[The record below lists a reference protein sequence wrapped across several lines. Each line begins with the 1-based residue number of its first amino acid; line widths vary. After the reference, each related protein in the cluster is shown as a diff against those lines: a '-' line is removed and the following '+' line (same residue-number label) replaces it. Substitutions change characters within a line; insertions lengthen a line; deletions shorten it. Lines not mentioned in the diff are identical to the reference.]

1 MKLALVSIVTACL
14 LVLLPSLA
22 QAQATHG
29 ERLKVADPFMELH
42 TGPGRGFPV
51 FHVAEREEWVEVEL
65 RHTDWYRVRTAGGK
79 SGWVHRAQ
87 LQATMTQAGVKKT
100 FRDTLLD
107 DYLHRRVEAGA
118 AWGQFS
124 REPMLK
130 AVGSFRFTDTLA
142 FEGSLGQVQGL
153 YSGSDFWHANLLVE
167 PWSDRRLSPY
177 AGVGFGQ
184 FRNIPNNSLVGAKTT
199 NARLSNAVVGLR
211 WHISEDFMLRVDYT
225 LHTAYVAATR
235 SAEYRALTAGLSFF
249 F

>member
-1 MKLALVSIVTACL
+1 
-14 LVLLPSLA
+14 
-22 QAQATHG
+22 
-29 ERLKVADPFMELH
+29 
-42 TGPGRGFPV
+42 V

-79 SGWVHRAQ
+79 TGWVHRSQ
-87 LQATMTQAGVKKT
+87 LQATMTQAGVRKS

-107 DYLHRRVEAGA
+107 DYLRRRVEAGA

-130 AVGSFRFTDTLA
+130 AVGAFRLTDTLA

-153 YSGSDFWHANLLVE
+153 YSGSDFWHVNLLVE

-184 FRNIPNNSLVGAKTT
+184 FRNIPNSSLVGAQTS
-199 NARLSNAVVGLR
+199 NAKLSNAVIGLR
-211 WHISEDFMLRVDYT
+211 WHISERFMLRVDYT
-225 LHTAYVAATR
+225 LHTAYVADTR
-235 SAEYRALTAGLSFF
+235 SAEYRAATAGLSFF